1 MGQLAAWRAQNWKRI
16 DSKGNIAGECGTSKD
31 KTNPDR
37 CLPASKAKSLTKQ
50 QRQATAQK
58 KKKEGSKGK
67 TVVANTSAAKVRQT
81 AATGG
86 YTQRWSKARG
96 R

>member
-31 KTNPDR
+31 TTNADR
-37 CLPASKAKSLTKQ
+37 CLPESKAKSLTKE
-50 QRQATAQK
+50 QRRATAQK
-58 KKKEGSKGK
+58 KKKEGKKGK

-81 AATGG
+81 AACGG

-96 R
+96 K